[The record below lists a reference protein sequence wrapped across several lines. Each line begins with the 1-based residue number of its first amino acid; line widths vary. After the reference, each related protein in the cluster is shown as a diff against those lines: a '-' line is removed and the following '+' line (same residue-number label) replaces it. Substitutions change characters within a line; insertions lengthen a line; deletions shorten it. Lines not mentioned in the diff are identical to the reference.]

1 MFKTTRR
8 CFCAFCRSPRAV
20 YLKKRLSPI
29 DVAFAAAAAG
39 LLSMLVWQELDP
51 RATMFFAL
59 GLGLAQIFVM
69 IRWRFSIVCRRCGFD
84 PILYKSSPAKAAARV
99 SEHMR
104 AERASPGSAFRE
116 PLNLPVIR
124 RPAPPR
130 EPKVAVPNV
139 AAPKTAAPKTAAVT
153 QAAGRTSDAK
163 LSRTP

>member
-1 MFKTTRR
+1 
-8 CFCAFCRSPRAV
+8 
-20 YLKKRLSPI
+20 
-29 DVAFAAAAAG
+29 
-39 LLSMLVWQELDP
+39 
-51 RATMFFAL
+51 
-59 GLGLAQIFVM
+59 
-69 IRWRFSIVCRRCGFD
+69 
-84 PILYKSSPAKAAARV
+84 
-99 SEHMR
+99 MR